1 MSDGADQ
8 ADKLLA
14 LARDDIAVARLIN
27 REGLSPVALG
37 FHAQQAV
44 EKALK
49 AVIAEREGDYP
60 FTHDI
65 EALIELCEKAGL
77 ELPAEVQAGQRLSP
91 YAGATR
97 YGLGDP
103 DAVAATDAIRLAGA
117 ALEWAE
123 AELSEGGQS

>member
-1 MSDGADQ
+1 MSTNPDQ
-8 ADKLLA
+8 PRKLLA
-14 LARDDIAVARLIN
+14 LAEEDLAVAKLID
-27 REGLSPVALG
+27 REGLSRVALG

-49 AVIAEREGDYP
+49 SVLSAREGVFP

-65 EALIELCEKAGL
+65 EALLELCERIGL
-77 ELPAEVQAGQRLSP
+77 EPPADVRASGRLGP

-103 DAVAATDAIRLAGA
+103 ASVDADEAIGWAAAAIAWAGDQLA
-117 ALEWAE
+117 
-123 AELSEGGQS
+123 SED